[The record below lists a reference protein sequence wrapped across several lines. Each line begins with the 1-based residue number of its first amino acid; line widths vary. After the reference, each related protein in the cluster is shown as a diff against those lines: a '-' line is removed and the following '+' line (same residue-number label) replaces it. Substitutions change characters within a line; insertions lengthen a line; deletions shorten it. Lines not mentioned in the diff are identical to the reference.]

1 MSGTVITYDLSVGR
15 WAPGARG
22 RLQAA
27 AFELYAA
34 NGFEQTTVAEIA
46 AHAGVTERTFYRYFA
61 DKREAFFDGSQ
72 ELQRVLVEAIEAC
85 PPEVGP
91 LDAVATALH
100 HVAREFFADR
110 LAMAR
115 RRQALIDATPELHE
129 REQTKMT
136 GLVTA
141 LTAALRARDVD
152 EPTAGL
158 VAQTGIAVFRVA
170 FARWIAKKNKT
181 SLAEL
186 IASALD
192 ELRAI
197 TAPR

>member
-1 MSGTVITYDLSVGR
+1 MSGSVITYDRCVGR

-27 AFELYAA
+27 AFELYAT

-46 AHAGVTERTFYRYFA
+46 DRAGVTERTFYRYFS
-61 DKREAFFDGSQ
+61 DKREAFFDGSE
-72 ELQRVLVEAIEAC
+72 ELQCVLVAAVEAC
-85 PPEVGP
+85 PPEAGP
-91 LDAVATALH
+91 LDAVAGALH

-110 LAMAR
+110 LAVAR

-136 GLVTA
+136 SLATA
-141 LTAALRARDVD
+141 LTTALRARGVD

-158 VAQTGIAVFRVA
+158 VAQSGIAVFRVA

-181 SLAEL
+181 SLDEL
-186 IASALD
+186 IKATLHD
-192 ELRAI
+192 LRTV
-197 TAPR
+197 TAP

>member
-1 MSGTVITYDLSVGR
+1 MSASVITYDPAVGR

-46 AHAGVTERTFYRYFA
+46 ARAGVTERTFYRYFT
-61 DKREAFFDGSQ
+61 DKREAFFDGSN

-85 PPEVGP
+85 PPGLGP

-136 GLVTA
+136 GLA
-141 LTAALRARDVD
+141 ASLTDALRAQGVD
-152 EPTAGL
+152 EPTADL
-158 VAQTGIAVFRVA
+158 VAQTGIAIFRVA

-181 SLAEL
+181 SLDEL
-186 IASALD
+186 ISSALD

-197 TAPR
+197 TSAP